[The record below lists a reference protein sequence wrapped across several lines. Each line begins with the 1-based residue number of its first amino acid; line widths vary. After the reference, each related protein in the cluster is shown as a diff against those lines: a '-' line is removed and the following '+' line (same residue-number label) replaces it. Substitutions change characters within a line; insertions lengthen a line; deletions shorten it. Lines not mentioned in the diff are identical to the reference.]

1 MTRRSSVTKKM
12 PRKPPTIIRA
22 LDRAHA
28 SGDEKLLQQPA
39 MRNAGIVKMAPAAI
53 DSPIEPTVRA
63 MFSSRMEPLKM
74 RSTAM
79 PMMAAG

>member
-1 MTRRSSVTKKM
+1 M
-12 PRKPPTIIRA
+12 RK
-22 LDRAHA
+22 
-28 SGDEKLLQQPA
+28 
-39 MRNAGIVKMAPAAI
+39 AGIVKMAPAAI